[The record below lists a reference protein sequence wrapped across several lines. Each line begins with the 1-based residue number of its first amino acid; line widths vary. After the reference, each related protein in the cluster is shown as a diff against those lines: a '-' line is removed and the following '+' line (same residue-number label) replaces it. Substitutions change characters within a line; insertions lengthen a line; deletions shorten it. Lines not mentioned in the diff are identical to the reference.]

1 MNAWIVKRLALG
13 GLIAG
18 TCPLITMERE
28 SLEYKIFM
36 DDDSDTEV
44 VGRLAQLD
52 LASAAYMA
60 VGRYPADNIMLR
72 ERARPKPWPPPDP
85 NLKVGPPPRSRT
97 VFHISIA
104 NALNQQRRRKRSET
118 V

>member
-1 MNAWIVKRLALG
+1 MNAWIEKRLALG

-28 SLEYKIFM
+28 SPEYKIVM

-44 VGRLAQLD
+44 VDRLAPLD

-72 ERARPKPWPPPDP
+72 ERARIIKRHDGEPKPWPPPDP
-85 NLKVGPPPRSRT
+85 NLKVGPPPRSRV
-97 VFHISIA
+97 VFHI
-104 NALNQQRRRKRSET
+104 QQRTR
-118 V
+118 